1 MDHVPPFSNEALIT
15 LKYEGGLPAFEE
27 KYGDYY
33 VCGCTL
39 GADNAMLAS
48 ASVQSKKQSDMLN
61 ITAKVESIFGD
72 ASWSKDT
79 RSSSSSFSMDLTV
92 SGYDTLDQESHNFS
106 ATSQS
111 MELQRVAKDLMS
123 KGQNL
128 PERTN
133 RRAAQLG
140 LTDDM
145 TEETINL
152 TRETYRRLLDGGLVL
167 ELLLMPV
174 ASLREVHL
182 WTMNDNII

>member
-1 MDHVPPFSNEALIT
+1 MDRIPAFSNRALIT
-15 LKYEGGLPAFEE
+15 LKYEGGLAAFEE

-33 VCGCTL
+33 VCGCIL
-39 GADNAMLAS
+39 GADNAILAS
-48 ASVQSKKQSDMLN
+48 ASMQSKAQSDVLN

-79 RSSSSSFSMDLTV
+79 RSSSSSFSMGLTV
-92 SGYDTLDQESHNFS
+92 SGYDTLNQENHNFS
-106 ATSQS
+106 VTSQS
-111 MELQRVAKDLMS
+111 MELQRAAKDLMS

-128 PERTN
+128 PGRTKE
-133 RRAAQLG
+133 RAAQLG
-140 LTDDM
+140 LTDGM
-145 TEETINL
+145 REEMFSL
-152 TRETYRRLLDGGLVL
+152 TRETYKRIVEGGLVL